1 MKLFLAR
8 VSTKKQKDEGYSIE
22 AQLEKGERYAKKK
35 KITYDRTFKIDETA
49 AVAEERQDFG
59 EVMGI
64 IKNGEEHELYV
75 EKTDR
80 LLRNDD
86 DAYEIDK
93 LVKAGKLV
101 IHFIDENLVYDRNA
115 NSHNKLMFRFK
126 SILAKFYIEL
136 MAEESQKSVKQKLQ
150 RGEFPGV
157 APIGYTNNTKLH
169 TIEIDEE
176 RAPKVAEAYQLFATG
191 EFSLKTITREMM
203 NRGLRTRPKESDGVG
218 HPLGKDSI
226 RWMLKNPFYYGRF
239 PWGGKEYDNKDTYE
253 PIVSKSLYLRVQEVL
268 KRNRQNPSSERGK
281 DHLFKSIIECSNCGR
296 SYLGEVGTWKN
307 KKTGE
312 ERSVTYY
319 HCTKCS
325 KDEMPRFKEA
335 DLEYLFFFDLA
346 EFLPDEEVM
355 KKLSKEL
362 GVLIEVARSRVRNEV
377 KYCRTRITTLE
388 QKIDRLYENLDEN
401 KIKQETYDRLYEKYN
416 EELANTKEQLR
427 ANEAA
432 REENLENAVENIEL
446 CKSFEERYLE
456 ANPEKKNRML
466 KFIYRKV
473 LAQKSKEK
481 KPCGEWLLFERN
493 EIFSEIS
500 MRYLAEKSKNFKA
513 EFPQNL
519 KRGGRLI

>member
-1 MKLFLAR
+1 M
-8 VSTKKQKDEGYSIE
+8 V
-22 AQLEKGERYAKKK
+22 
-35 KITYDRTFKIDETA
+35 
-49 AVAEERQDFG
+49 
-59 EVMGI
+59 
-64 IKNGEEHELYV
+64 V

-101 IHFIDENLVYDRNA
+101 IHFIDEHLVYDKNA

-126 SILAKFYIEL
+126 SILAKFYTDL
-136 MAEESQKSVKQKLQ
+136 MAEEAKKGVEEKLQ
-150 RGEFPGV
+150 KGEFPGL
-157 APIGYTNNTKLH
+157 APIGYMNNTRLH

-176 RAPKVAEAYQLFATG
+176 RAPLVREAYELFASG
-191 EFSLKTITREMM
+191 EFTLKSLVREM
-203 NRGLRTRPKESDGVG
+203 NHKGLRTRPMGSDAVG
-218 HPLGKDSI
+218 HPLGKSATY
-226 RWMLKNPFYYGRF
+226 WMLTNPFYYGRF
-239 PWGGKEYDNKDTYE
+239 PWSGKEYDNKGTYE
-253 PIVSKSLYLRVQEVL
+253 PLVSKSLFLRVQEVL
-268 KRNRQNPSSERGK
+268 KRNQQNSSNKRGK
-281 DHLFKSIIECSNCGR
+281 DFLFKGIIKCSNCGR

-312 ERSVTYY
+312 EKSVTYY
-319 HCTKCS
+319 HCTKCK
-325 KDEMPRFKEA
+325 KDEMPWYKEA
-335 DLEYLFFFDLA
+335 DLEQLFFDDIM
-346 EFLPDEEVM
+346 EFVPDEEVM

-362 GVLIEVARSRVRNEV
+362 GELIEVARSRVRSEI

-416 EELANTKEQLR
+416 SELASTKEQLK

-446 CKSFEERYLE
+446 CNSFEERYLE

-473 LAQKSKEK
+473 LARKSKEK
-481 KPCGEWLLFERN
+481 KPCREWLYFERN

-500 MRYLAEKSKNFKA
+500 CRYLIEKSKNFKA
-513 EFPQNL
+513 EFPENL
-519 KRGGRLI
+519 TPVDWLN